1 MAFLSGNEAIA
12 QGAWEA
18 GVRIGVAYP
27 GTPSTETME
36 EFSKKPGVYAEWA
49 PNEKVAV
56 EVAMGASAAGAR
68 VLATMKH
75 VGVNVAA
82 DPLFTGSY
90 TGVNGGFLVLC
101 ADDPGMFSSQ
111 NEQDSRFYAHAAH
124 LPMLE
129 PSDSSEA
136 LCFARDAYELSEQFD
151 TPVLMRTTVR
161 TSHAKT
167 VTEVGERT
175 EVGLRPYA
183 KDPSKWVMMPAFAKP
198 RRVIVD
204 ARDASLREWVDT
216 CSYNVAEM
224 RDTGIGIVCSG
235 ACYQYVRDA
244 MPDAS
249 TFKLGVVWP
258 LPQKRLEEFAAAVDK
273 LYVVDEASDYLSS
286 HVKALGIDVA
296 PFVND
301 LPHCGEVSPLA
312 IAHAFGK
319 ELPEHEAMPNDVPG
333 RPPALCPGCPHRNVF
348 KELSRLRA
356 IVTGDI
362 GCYTLGAL
370 PPLSGMDTTLCMG
383 GSVSMAHGFELAMAG
398 TDHRP
403 IVGVIG
409 DSTFGHSGLSSLLGT
424 AYNRGTGTICVLDN
438 RTTAMT
444 GQQGN
449 PFNGVTLQNRASR
462 EMNIE
467 KIVAALGIEDIQTVN
482 PHDVEA
488 VRAALKSAT
497 SNEDLSV
504 IVFRAPCVLLDKK
517 NRKPACEVTSKC
529 TACGSC
535 IRIGCPALSRDDAT
549 GCALIDPDL
558 CIGCGDCAQYCRF
571 DAIHVPA
578 AKGGQNA

>member
-82 DPLFTGSY
+82 DPLFTASY
-90 TGVNGGFLVLC
+90 TGVNGGFMVLC

-124 LPMLE
+124 LPMFE
-129 PSDSSEA
+129 PSNSDEA
-136 LCFARDAYELSEQFD
+136 LRFARDAYGLSEQFD
-151 TPVLMRTTVR
+151 TPFLMRTTVR

-175 EVGLRPYA
+175 EVELRPYE
-183 KDPSKWVMMPAFAKP
+183 KDAAKWVMMPAFAKP
-198 RRVIVD
+198 RRVILD
-204 ARDASLREWVDT
+204 ARDATLREWADT
-216 CSYNVAEM
+216 CPYNATEM
-224 RDTGIGIVCSG
+224 RDSAMGIVCSG

-244 MPDAS
+244 MPEAS
-249 TFKLGVVWP
+249 TFKLGLVWP
-258 LPQKRLEEFAAAVDK
+258 LPQKRLEEFAASVDK
-273 LYVVDEASDYLSS
+273 LYVIDEASDYLSS

-319 ELPEHEAMPNDVPG
+319 PLPAHETMPDDVPG
-333 RPPALCPGCPHRNVF
+333 RPPALCPGCPHRPVF
-348 KELSRLRA
+348 KELSRMRA

-362 GCYTLGAL
+362 GCYTLGGL
-370 PPLSGMDTTLCMG
+370 PPLSGIDSTLDMG
-383 GSVSMAHGFELAMAG
+383 ASISMAHGFELALAG
-398 TDHRP
+398 TEHRP
-403 IVGVIG
+403 VVGVIG

-424 AYNRGTGTICVLDN
+424 AYNRGTGTICILDN

-449 PFNGVTLQNRASR
+449 PFNGVTLQHRVSR

-482 PHDVEA
+482 PHDIKA

-497 SNEDLSV
+497 ANDDLSV

-517 NRKPACEVTSKC
+517 NRKPACEITDKC

-535 IRIGCPALSRDDAT
+535 IRIGCPALSRDEAT

-571 DAIHVPA
+571 DAIRVPV

>member
-12 QGAWEA
+12 QGVWEA
-18 GVRIGVAYP
+18 GAHIGVAYP

-36 EFSKKPGVYAEWA
+36 EFAKKEGVYAEWA

-56 EVAMGASAAGAR
+56 EVAVGASAGGAR

-82 DPLFTGSY
+82 DPLFTASY
-90 TGVNGGFLVLC
+90 TGVNGGMLVLA

-111 NEQDSRFYAHAAH
+111 NEQDSRFYAHAAG
-124 LPMLE
+124 LPIFE
-129 PSDSSEA
+129 PADSSEA
-136 LCFARDAYELSEQFD
+136 YAFAKDAFGLSEQFD
-151 TPVLMRTTVR
+151 TPFMMRSTVR

-167 VTEVGERT
+167 VVETGERV
-175 EVGLRPYA
+175 EVPIRPYEKNPA
-183 KDPSKWVMMPAFAKP
+183 KWVMMPAFAKP
-198 RRVIVD
+198 RRVIQD
-204 ARDASLREWVDT
+204 ARIASLKEWVED
-216 CSYNVAEM
+216 CPYNRVEK
-224 RDTGIGIVCSG
+224 RGSEIGIVCSG
-235 ACYQYVRDA
+235 APYQYVRDV

-249 TFKLGVVWP
+249 VFKLGVAWP
-258 LPQKRLEEFAAAVDK
+258 LPARALAAFAETVDA
-273 LYVVDEASDYLSS
+273 LYVIDEASDYLSS
-286 HVKALGIDVA
+286 HVKALGIPVA
-296 PFVND
+296 EFQNP
-301 LPHCGEVSPLA
+301 LPRCGEVSPMS

-319 ELPEHEAMPNDVPG
+319 DLPAHEEMPADVPG
-333 RPPALCPGCPHRNVF
+333 RPPALCPGCPHRPVF
-348 KELSRLRA
+348 KELSRMRA

-370 PPLSGMDTTLCMG
+370 PPLSAMDTTVDMG
-383 GSVSMAHGFELAMAG
+383 ASISMAHGFELAMAG
-398 TDHRP
+398 TEHRP

-409 DSTFGHSGLSSLLGT
+409 DSTFAHSGLSSLLGT
-424 AYNRGTGTICVLDN
+424 AYNRGKGTVCILDN

-449 PFNGVTLQNRASR
+449 PCNGITLQHRESR

-467 KIVAALGIEDIQTVN
+467 RIVAALGIDDVQTVD
-482 PHDVEA
+482 PHDVAA
-488 VRAALKSAT
+488 VRAALKAAT
-497 SNEDLSV
+497 SNDELSV

-517 NRKPACEVTSKC
+517 NRKPACEVTSAC

-571 DAIHVPA
+571 DAISVPA
-578 AKGGQNA
+578 QKGAAHV